1 MNPRFANV
9 RRLVPVV
16 CLGAMFA
23 LAGCSLSPLSGG
35 EGASGVPR
43 YAATAE
49 IAQKIEAGKDVS
61 GVRVQRLT
69 TSQAAGLL
77 VVEAELRTLS
87 KKPYDFYYRYR
98 WLNASGA
105 PAGKPEI
112 WRPGSVMVSDTP
124 RLLKGQASVPDA
136 VDFRLELVR
145 ERPAP

>member
-1 MNPRFANV
+1 MNSRFANV

-16 CLGAMFA
+16 CLGAMLA
-23 LAGCSLSPLSGG
+23 LAGCSLPPLSGG
-35 EGASGVPR
+35 EGTSGVPR

-49 IAQKIEAGKDVS
+49 IAQKIEAGKGVS

-77 VVEAELRTLS
+77 VVEAELQSLS
-87 KKPYDFYYRYR
+87 KKPHDFYYRYR
-98 WLNASGA
+98 WLGASGA
-105 PAGKPEI
+105 PAGKPDT

-124 RLLKGQASVPDA
+124 RLLKGQAPVPDA
-136 VDFRLELVR
+136 VDFRLELAQ